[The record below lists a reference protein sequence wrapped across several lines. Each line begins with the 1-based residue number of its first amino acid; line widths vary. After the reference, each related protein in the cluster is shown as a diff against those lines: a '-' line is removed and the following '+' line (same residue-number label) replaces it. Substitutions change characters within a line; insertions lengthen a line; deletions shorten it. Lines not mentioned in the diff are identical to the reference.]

1 MKHLPRRPKGLLTIL
16 QVLTVIVGVFG
27 TWLAVV
33 MGLLGG
39 MLLAIVEDAGTDGI
53 VWLTVFT
60 LSALATVAVVS
71 VCCYITLV
79 SFFRLLQR
87 MKKETAFT
95 QRNCR
100 ALGRMALCCLIASV
114 PLFLLMGYMAVGTI
128 LPLEAFQGGVWRLL
142 DVTCVLLAWPFGFLV
157 VSLLLQGVR
166 VLMVRAMS
174 LQEEQSLVI

>member
-1 MKHLPRRPKGLLTIL
+1 MKHLSRRPKGLLTIL

-33 MGLLGG
+33 LELLGLG
-39 MLLAIVEDAGTDGI
+39 GASMIFQEAET
-53 VWLTVFT
+53 TVGGKIFVVG
-60 LSALATVAVVS
+60 ALAAVAVVS
-71 VCCYITLV
+71 VCCYVTLV
-79 SFFRLLQR
+79 SFFLLLQR

-95 QRNCR
+95 RRNCK

-114 PLFLLMGYMAVGTI
+114 PLFLLMGYMAVGTNI
-128 LPLEAFQGGVWRLL
+128 TRGVWQLL

-166 VLMVRAMS
+166 VLMVRAMT

>member
-33 MGLLGG
+33 LELLGLG
-39 MLLAIVEDAGTDGI
+39 GVSMIFQEAET
-53 VWLTVFT
+53 TVSGKIFVVG
-60 LSALATVAVVS
+60 ALAAVAVVS
-71 VCCYITLV
+71 VCCYVTLV
-79 SFFRLLQR
+79 SFFLLLQR

-95 QRNCR
+95 RRNCK

-114 PLFLLMGYMAVGTI
+114 PLFLLMGYMAVGTLTPGNI
-128 LPLEAFQGGVWRLL
+128 TRGVWQLL
-142 DVTCVLLAWPFGFLV
+142 DVTCVLLAWPFGFLM

>member
-27 TWLAVV
+27 TWLAV
-33 MGLLGG
+33 MMELLGLG
-39 MLLAIVEDAGTDGI
+39 GASMIFQEAET
-53 VWLTVFT
+53 TVGGKVFVVG
-60 LSALATVAVVS
+60 ALAAVAVVS
-71 VCCYITLV
+71 VCCYVTQV
-79 SFFRLLQR
+79 SFFLLLQR

-95 QRNCR
+95 RRNCK

-114 PLFLLMGYMAVGTI
+114 PLFLLMGYMAVGTLTPGNI
-128 LPLEAFQGGVWRLL
+128 TRGVWQLL
-142 DVTCVLLAWPFGFLV
+142 DVTCVLLAWPFGFLM

-174 LQEEQSLVI
+174 LQEEQALVI

>member
-33 MGLLGG
+33 LELLGLG
-39 MLLAIVEDAGTDGI
+39 GVSMIFQEAET
-53 VWLTVFT
+53 TVSGKVFVVG
-60 LSALATVAVVS
+60 ALAAVAVVS
-71 VCCYITLV
+71 VCCYVTLV
-79 SFFRLLQR
+79 SFFLLLQR

-95 QRNCR
+95 RRNCK

-114 PLFLLMGYMAVGTI
+114 PLFLLMGYMAVGTNI
-128 LPLEAFQGGVWRLL
+128 TRGVWQLL

-174 LQEEQSLVI
+174 LQEEQALVI

>member
-33 MGLLGG
+33 LELLGLG
-39 MLLAIVEDAGTDGI
+39 GVSMIFQEAET
-53 VWLTVFT
+53 TVGGKIFVVG
-60 LSALATVAVVS
+60 ALAAVTVVS
-71 VCCYITLV
+71 VCCYVTLV
-79 SFFRLLQR
+79 SFFLLLQR

-95 QRNCR
+95 RRNCK

-114 PLFLLMGYMAVGTI
+114 PLFLLMGCMAVGTNI
-128 LPLEAFQGGVWRLL
+128 TRGVWQLL

-174 LQEEQSLVI
+174 LQEEQALVI